1 MTDPQLNAVTLAIS
15 QAINN
20 INTTINNKF
29 PSWVAAPATATS
41 SGIAGQVSYDSTHFY
56 VCVASNSWCRVAIAA
71 W

>member
-41 SGIAGQVSYDSTHFY
+41 SGIAGQVSYSSGFFY
-56 VCVASNSWCRVAIAA
+56 ICVASNTWQRVTIAT